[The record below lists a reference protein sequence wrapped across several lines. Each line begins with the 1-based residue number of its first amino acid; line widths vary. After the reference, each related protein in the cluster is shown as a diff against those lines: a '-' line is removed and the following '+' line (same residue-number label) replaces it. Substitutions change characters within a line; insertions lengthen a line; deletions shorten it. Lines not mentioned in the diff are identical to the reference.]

1 MPDILI
7 ISPDPETRRML
18 EIAFELADA
27 SVKSQVNKNFLNKGA
42 ARADAVVIDLI
53 GEGHSRWP
61 DYFSALKKAPALSN
75 AKTAAILPRSPDNSK
90 ASKYLDGA
98 DLIIKRPFELFD
110 VVDKVTELA
119 KNTEPRT
126 QKKNPPIKRK
136 NTLL

>member
-42 ARADAVVIDLI
+42 ARADVVVIDLI
-53 GEGHSRWP
+53 GDGYPRWP

-75 AKTAAILPRSPDNSK
+75 AKTAAILPRSPNNSK
-90 ASKYLDGA
+90 ASKYLGGA

-110 VVDKVTELA
+110 MVKRVTGLT
-119 KNTEPRT
+119 KSGPIKP
-126 QKKNPPIKRK
+126 QKKIPPKKRK
-136 NTLL
+136 QSR